1 MKKTKQRSFAWLRWT
16 AVVVLLIVSV
26 VLIFNQQIKSYLVGS
41 YRPEITRQTVKKNE
55 QKKATYDFSSVQDL
69 NLQTA
74 AKARAKR
81 QDINTIGAI
90 TVPAIKMTLPIA
102 NGVDNTTLALAAG
115 TMRPDMKMGEGNYAL
130 AGHNMANGSKILFSP
145 LYYHAKVGQMIYIT
159 NMDRVYEYK
168 IYQRKFIAATRV
180 DVVDNTPEKII
191 TLITCDATG
200 ANRLM
205 IRGKFVKSEPFKQAP
220 QNVQKN
226 FTEKYTTGRA
236 N

>member
-41 YRPEITRQTVKKNE
+41 YQPEITRQTVKKNE